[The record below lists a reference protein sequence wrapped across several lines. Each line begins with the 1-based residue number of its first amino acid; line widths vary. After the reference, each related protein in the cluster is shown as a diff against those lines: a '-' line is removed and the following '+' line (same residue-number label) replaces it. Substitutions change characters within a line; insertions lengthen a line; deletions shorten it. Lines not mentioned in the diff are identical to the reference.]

1 MLSLNVVL
9 HFLDFVDIPVQDF
22 YISSHLSEPSHAIF
36 FFISF
41 DILFCFPSAQTAQT
55 GFPISFFSAL
65 DNLLDTCW
73 DWMLKRSLSAT
84 SSVLTCVCFALEK
97 TTDRQQRVFMSSPW
111 LLMPGLQL
119 ICKSALY

>member
-1 MLSLNVVL
+1 ML
-9 HFLDFVDIPVQDF
+9 F
-22 YISSHLSEPSHAIF
+22 SS
-36 FFISF
+36 FISF
-41 DILFCFPSAQTAQT
+41 DILFCFPSTQTAQT
-55 GFPISFFSAL
+55 GFSISFFSAL

-73 DWMLKRSLSAT
+73 DWMLKRSLSAM

-97 TTDRQQRVFMSSPW
+97 TADRQQRVFMSSPW